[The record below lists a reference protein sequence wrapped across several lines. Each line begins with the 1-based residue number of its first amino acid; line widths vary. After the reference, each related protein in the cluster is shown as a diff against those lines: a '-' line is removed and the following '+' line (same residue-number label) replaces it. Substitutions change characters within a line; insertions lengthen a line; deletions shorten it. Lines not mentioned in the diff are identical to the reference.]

1 MSPILDQLVSLLNME
16 TIEENLFRG
25 ASQELGFR
33 QLFGGQVLGQALSA
47 ASQTVDPSRHANSLH
62 GYFLR
67 AGDARKPVVYQVER
81 IRDGGSFST
90 RRVTAIQNGQP
101 IFTCSASFHDSNN
114 EEGFHHQ
121 TDMPD
126 VPQPED
132 LISEVAISPHLAKAL
147 TKENR
152 EKMLRAKAIET
163 RPVQVSDPLNPEV
176 GEPIKHVWFK
186 PSSVLPKSPALH
198 KYLLAYASDFSLL
211 TTSLIPHGASI
222 WQPHMQVASLDHS
235 IWFHEEVCLD
245 DWLLYSTDSPWAGN
259 SRGFARG
266 SIYTR
271 DGRLV
276 ASVAQ
281 EGLIR
286 YRGDWQHK
294 DLMG

>member
-1 MSPILDQLVSLLNME
+1 MNSILDQLVSLLSME

-47 ASQTVDPSRHANSLH
+47 ASQTVDPERQANSLH

-67 AGDARKPVVYQVER
+67 PGDAKKPVIYNVER

-90 RRVTAIQNGQP
+90 RRVTAIQNGKP
-101 IFTCSASFHDSNN
+101 IFTCSASFHIR
-114 EEGFHHQ
+114 EEGFRHQ
-121 TDMPD
+121 TQMPD
-126 VPQPED
+126 VPPPED
-132 LISEVAISPHLAKAL
+132 LTPEEVLSPYLAQAL

-163 RPVQVSDPLNPEV
+163 RPVQVLDPLNPEI
-176 GEPIKHVWFK
+176 GEPVKHVWFK
-186 PSSVLPKSPALH
+186 PAGQLPQSPAIH
-198 KYLLAYASDFSLL
+198 KYLLAYISDFSLL
-211 TTSLIPHGASI
+211 TTSLIPHAATI
-222 WQPHMQVASLDHS
+222 WQPHMQVASIDHS
-235 IWFHEEVCLD
+235 IWFHEDVCLD
-245 DWLLYSTDSPWAGN
+245 DWLLYTTDSPWAGN
-259 SRGFARG
+259 SRGYARG

-276 ASVAQ
+276 TSVAQ

-286 YRGDWQHK
+286 TRSDWQHK
-294 DLMG
+294 DIIG

>member
-1 MSPILDQLVSLLNME
+1 MNSILDQLVSLLSME

-25 ASQELGFR
+25 ASQDLGFR

-47 ASQTVDPSRHANSLH
+47 ASQTVDSERQANSLH

-67 AGDARKPVVYQVER
+67 AGDAKKPVIYQVER
-81 IRDGGSFST
+81 VRDGGSFST
-90 RRVTAIQNGQP
+90 RRVTAIQNGQT
-101 IFTCSASFHDSNN
+101 IFTCSASFHQQ
-114 EEGFHHQ
+114 EEGFRHQ
-121 TDMPD
+121 TEMPD

-132 LISEVAISPHLAKAL
+132 LIPEEELSPRLAKAL
-147 TKENR
+147 SQEKR

-163 RPVQVSDPLNPEV
+163 RPVQVLGPLHPAISA
-176 GEPIKHVWFK
+176 PIKQVWFK
-186 PSSVLPKSPALH
+186 AAGVLPSSPALH
-198 KYLLAYASDFSLL
+198 KYLLAYASDFGLL
-211 TTSLIPHGASI
+211 TTSLLPHGASI

-245 DWLLYSTDSPWAGN
+245 DWLLYSMDSPWAGN

-281 EGLIR
+281 EGLTR
-286 YRGDWQHK
+286 ARGDWQHK
-294 DLMG
+294 DIMG

>member
-1 MSPILDQLVSLLNME
+1 MNSILDQLVSLLSME

-25 ASQELGFR
+25 ASQDLGFR

-47 ASQTVDPSRHANSLH
+47 ASQTVDGERQANSLH

-67 AGDARKPVVYQVER
+67 AGDAKKPVIYQVER
-81 IRDGGSFST
+81 VRDGGSFST
-90 RRVTAIQNGQP
+90 RRVTAIQNGQT
-101 IFTCSASFHDSNN
+101 IFTCSASFHQQ
-114 EEGFHHQ
+114 EEGFRHQ
-121 TDMPD
+121 TEMPD

-132 LISEVAISPHLAKAL
+132 LIPEEELSPRLAKAL
-147 TKENR
+147 SQEKR

-163 RPVQVSDPLNPEV
+163 RPVQVLDPLHPALSA
-176 GEPIKHVWFK
+176 PIKQVWFK
-186 PSSVLPKSPALH
+186 AAGVLPSSPALH
-198 KYLLAYASDFSLL
+198 KYLLAYASDFGLL
-211 TTSLIPHGASI
+211 TTSLLPHGASI

-245 DWLLYSTDSPWAGN
+245 DWLLYSMDSPWAGN

-281 EGLIR
+281 EGLTR
-286 YRGDWQHK
+286 SRGDWQHK
-294 DLMG
+294 DIMG

>member
-1 MSPILDQLVSLLNME
+1 MNSVLDQLVSLLHME

-47 ASQTVDPSRHANSLH
+47 ASQTVDFARQANSLH

-67 AGDARKPVVYQVER
+67 PGDAKKPVVYQVER

-90 RRVTAIQNGQP
+90 RRVTAIQNGKP
-101 IFTCSASFHDSNN
+101 IFTCSASFQQSED
-114 EEGFHHQ
+114 GFRHQ
-121 TDMPD
+121 TAMPD
-126 VPQPED
+126 VPPPED
-132 LISEVAISPHLAKAL
+132 LTPEEVLSPHLAKAL
-147 TKENR
+147 TKENQ

-163 RPVQVSDPLNPEV
+163 RPVHVSDPLNPAI
-176 GEPIKHVWFK
+176 GEPIRHVWFK
-186 PSSVLPKSPALH
+186 PAGQLPASPALH
-198 KYLLAYASDFSLL
+198 KYLLAYTSDFSLL

-235 IWFHEEVCLD
+235 IWFHEEICLD

-286 YRGDWQHK
+286 ARGDWQHK
-294 DLMG
+294 DIIG

>member
-1 MSPILDQLVSLLNME
+1 MNSLLDQLVSLLNME

-25 ASQELGFR
+25 ASQDLGFR

-47 ASQTVDPSRHANSLH
+47 ASQTVESTRQANSLH

-67 AGDARKPVVYQVER
+67 AGDAKKPVVYQVER
-81 IRDGGSFST
+81 VRDGGSFST

-101 IFTCSASFHDSNN
+101 IFTCSASFHQQ
-114 EEGFHHQ
+114 EEGFRHQ
-121 TDMPD
+121 TPMPD

-132 LISEVAISPHLAKAL
+132 LIPEEVLSAHLAQAL
-147 TKENR
+147 SKEKR

-163 RPVQVSDPLNPEV
+163 RPVQVLDPLNPEIS
-176 GEPIKHVWFK
+176 EPIKQVWFK
-186 PSSVLPKSPALH
+186 AASPLPQSPALH
-198 KYLLAYASDFSLL
+198 KHLLAYASDFGLL
-211 TTSLIPHGASI
+211 TTSLLPHGASI
-222 WQPHMQVASLDHS
+222 WQPQMQVASLDHS

-281 EGLIR
+281 EGLTR
-286 YRGDWQHK
+286 TRGDWQHK
-294 DLMG
+294 DIMG

>member
-1 MSPILDQLVSLLNME
+1 MNSILDQLVSLLSME

-25 ASQELGFR
+25 ASQDLGFR

-47 ASQTVDPSRHANSLH
+47 ASQTVDGERQANSLH

-67 AGDARKPVVYQVER
+67 AGDAKKPVVYQVER
-81 IRDGGSFST
+81 VRDGGSFST
-90 RRVTAIQNGQP
+90 RRVTAIQNGQT
-101 IFTCSASFHDSNN
+101 IFTCSASFHQQ
-114 EEGFHHQ
+114 EEGFRHQ
-121 TDMPD
+121 TEMPD

-132 LISEVAISPHLAKAL
+132 LIPEEELSPRLAKAL
-147 TKENR
+147 SQEKR

-163 RPVQVSDPLNPEV
+163 RPVQVLDPLHPAISA
-176 GEPIKHVWFK
+176 PIKQVWFK
-186 PSSVLPKSPALH
+186 AAGVLPSSPALH
-198 KYLLAYASDFSLL
+198 KYLLAYASDFGLL
-211 TTSLIPHGASI
+211 TTSLLPHGASI

-235 IWFHEEVCLD
+235 SWFHEEVCLD
-245 DWLLYSTDSPWAGN
+245 DWLLYSMDSPWAGN

-281 EGLIR
+281 EGLTR
-286 YRGDWQHK
+286 SRGDWQHK
-294 DLMG
+294 DIMG

>member
-1 MSPILDQLVSLLNME
+1 MNSILDQLVSLLSME

-25 ASQELGFR
+25 ASQDLGFR

-47 ASQTVDPSRHANSLH
+47 ASQTVDGERQANSLH

-67 AGDARKPVVYQVER
+67 AGDAKKPVIYQVER
-81 IRDGGSFST
+81 VRDGGSFST
-90 RRVTAIQNGQP
+90 RRVTAIQNGQT
-101 IFTCSASFHDSNN
+101 IFTCSASFHQQ
-114 EEGFHHQ
+114 EEGFRHQ
-121 TDMPD
+121 TEMPD

-132 LISEVAISPHLAKAL
+132 LIPEEELSPRLAKAL
-147 TKENR
+147 SQEKR

-163 RPVQVSDPLNPEV
+163 RPVQVLDPLHPAISA
-176 GEPIKHVWFK
+176 PIKQVWFK
-186 PSSVLPKSPALH
+186 AAGVLPSSPALH
-198 KYLLAYASDFSLL
+198 KYLLAYASDFGLL
-211 TTSLIPHGASI
+211 TTSLLPHGASI

-245 DWLLYSTDSPWAGN
+245 DWLLYSMDSPWAGN

-281 EGLIR
+281 EGLTR
-286 YRGDWQHK
+286 SRGDWQHK
-294 DLMG
+294 DIMG

>member
-1 MSPILDQLVSLLNME
+1 MNSILDQLVSLLSME

-25 ASQELGFR
+25 ASQDLGFR
-33 QLFGGQVLGQALSA
+33 QLFGGQGLGQALSA
-47 ASQTVDPSRHANSLH
+47 ASQTVDSERQANSLH

-67 AGDARKPVVYQVER
+67 AGDAKKPVIYQVER
-81 IRDGGSFST
+81 VRDGGSFNT
-90 RRVTAIQNGQP
+90 RRVTAIQNGQT
-101 IFTCSASFHDSNN
+101 IFTCSASFHQQ
-114 EEGFHHQ
+114 EEGFRHQ
-121 TDMPD
+121 TEMPD

-132 LISEVAISPHLAKAL
+132 LIPEEELSPRLAKAL
-147 TKENR
+147 SQEKR

-163 RPVQVSDPLNPEV
+163 RPVQVLDPLHPAISA
-176 GEPIKHVWFK
+176 PIKQVWFK
-186 PSSVLPKSPALH
+186 AAGVLPSSPALH
-198 KYLLAYASDFSLL
+198 KYLLAYASDFGLL
-211 TTSLIPHGASI
+211 TTSLLPPGASI

-245 DWLLYSTDSPWAGN
+245 DWLLYSMDSPWAGN

-281 EGLIR
+281 EGLTR
-286 YRGDWQHK
+286 SRGDWQHK
-294 DLMG
+294 DIMG

>member
-1 MSPILDQLVSLLNME
+1 MNSILDQLVSLLSME

-25 ASQELGFR
+25 ASQDLGFR

-47 ASQTVDPSRHANSLH
+47 ASQTVDGERQANSLH

-67 AGDARKPVVYQVER
+67 AGDAKKPVVYQVER
-81 IRDGGSFST
+81 VRDGGSFST
-90 RRVTAIQNGQP
+90 RRVTAIQNGQT
-101 IFTCSASFHDSNN
+101 IFTCSASFHQQ
-114 EEGFHHQ
+114 EEGFRHQ
-121 TDMPD
+121 TEMPD

-132 LISEVAISPHLAKAL
+132 LIPEEELSPRLAKAL
-147 TKENR
+147 SQEKR

-163 RPVQVSDPLNPEV
+163 RPVQVLDPLNPAISA
-176 GEPIKHVWFK
+176 PIKQVWFK
-186 PSSVLPKSPALH
+186 AAGVLPSSPALH
-198 KYLLAYASDFSLL
+198 KYLLAYASDFGLL
-211 TTSLIPHGASI
+211 TTSLLPHGASI
-222 WQPHMQVASLDHS
+222 WQPQMQVASLDHS

-245 DWLLYSTDSPWAGN
+245 DWLLYSMDSPWSGN

-281 EGLIR
+281 EGLTR
-286 YRGDWQHK
+286 ARGDWQHK
-294 DLMG
+294 DIMG

>member
-1 MSPILDQLVSLLNME
+1 MNSILDQLVSLLSME

-47 ASQTVDPSRHANSLH
+47 ASQTVDPLRQANSLH

-67 AGDARKPVVYQVER
+67 PGDARKPVVYHVER
-81 IRDGGSFST
+81 VRDGGSFST

-101 IFTCSASFHDSNN
+101 IFTCSASFHES
-114 EEGFHHQ
+114 EEGFRHQ
-121 TDMPD
+121 SQMPD
-126 VPQPED
+126 VPPPEE
-132 LISEVAISPHLAKAL
+132 LTHQEVLSPHLSKAL

-152 EKMLRAKAIET
+152 EKMLRTKAIET
-163 RPVQVSDPLNPEV
+163 RPIQILDPLNPEIS
-176 GEPIKHVWFK
+176 EPIKHVWFK
-186 PSSVLPKSPALH
+186 PAKQLPQSPALH
-198 KYLLAYASDFSLL
+198 KYLLAYISDFSLL
-211 TTSLIPHGASI
+211 TTSLLPHGASV

-235 IWFHEEVCLD
+235 IWFHEEICLD
-245 DWLLYSTDSPWAGN
+245 DWLLYSMESPWAGN
-259 SRGFARG
+259 SRGFTRG

-286 YRGDWQHK
+286 ARGDWQHK
-294 DLMG
+294 DIMG